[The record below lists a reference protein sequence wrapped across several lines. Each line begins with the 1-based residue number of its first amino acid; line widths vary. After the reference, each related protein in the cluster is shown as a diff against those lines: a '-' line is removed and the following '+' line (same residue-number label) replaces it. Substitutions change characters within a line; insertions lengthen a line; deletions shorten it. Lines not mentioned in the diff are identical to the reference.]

1 MDLIWTVSHPRLA
14 GAERCTL
21 HTDLDGWVLAGVVVA
36 SYEQRP
42 LDVRYR
48 VAVDGGWAT
57 RSVAITTDDLT
68 RPRALHLDRSTDGTW
83 TIDGEA
89 APELE
94 GCVDVDVGVTPSTNT
109 LPIRRLGLA
118 VGGEEEVDVAWVR
131 FPALR
136 VERGRQTYA
145 RIAPDVWRYRSDGFT
160 ADLTV
165 DEDGLVVR
173 YGDDLWRRVTRSPPA
188 GRPPLRPSRPPD

>member
-1 MDLIWTVSHPRLA
+1 MDLVWTVAHPRLA

-21 HTDLDGWVLAGVVVA
+21 NPDLDGWVLAGVVVA
-36 SYEQRP
+36 AYERRP

-48 VAVDGGWAT
+48 VTVDGGWAT
-57 RSVAITTDDLT
+57 RSVTIATDDLT
-68 RPRALHLDRSTDGTW
+68 QPGALHLDRSTDGTW

-94 GCVDVDVGVTPSTNT
+94 GCVDVDVGVTPATNT
-109 LPIRRLGLA
+109 LPIRRLGLDI
-118 VGGEEEVDVAWVR
+118 GDEEEVDVAWVR
-131 FPALR
+131 FPGLR

-145 RIAPDVWRYRSDGFT
+145 RVAADVWRYSSDGFT

-173 YGDDLWRRVTRSPPA
+173 YGDDLWRRVGFAPI
-188 GRPPLRPSRPPD
+188 